1 MTTLCFNSVPMELVA
16 DSTGD
21 SKLTPKASFCTNLN
35 KLEFVF
41 ATFCNIQ
48 ERVTIL
54 IEQLRQFGVAEK
66 LLFCPEDLL
75 EKKNIP
81 KVARCLANCVDLVGA
96 TCNMCSLLGATGKTK
111 QKCSR
116 VRLILSPQKKRNEER
131 KGLYRIIW
139 NILYSHQFAFF
150 CRLDAL
156 EMQYNQFIQVC
167 VRWKSCSIVDA

>member
-1 MTTLCFNSVPMELVA
+1 MEASFKSSDQDYLLFLSRMMTTLCFNSVPMELVA

-41 ATFCNIQ
+41 ATFCNMQ

-111 QKCSR
+111 QKCNR
-116 VRLILSPQKKRNEER
+116 VR
-131 KGLYRIIW
+131 
-139 NILYSHQFAFF
+139 
-150 CRLDAL
+150 
-156 EMQYNQFIQVC
+156 
-167 VRWKSCSIVDA
+167 

>member
-41 ATFCNIQ
+41 ATFCNMQ

-96 TCNMCSLLGATGKTK
+96 TCNTLLLGATGKTK
-111 QKCSR
+111 QKMWQGQINSFP
-116 VRLILSPQKKRNEER
+116 SKKMNEER